1 MFINPRHII
10 RPMPEID
17 LFEHRRQSYAI
28 RLQEWREH
36 ASLLEKLTLS
46 LLFAVLAAAAAQ
58 MRLFLPFTPVPLT
71 GQVLIVLLAGFVLGR
86 FGAVSMGM
94 YLVLG
99 SAFGLFS
106 GAVGM
111 AALSGITAGYLFGFV
126 LAAAIVGEVAQRR
139 SHWSY
144 VQIVAVMSLAVGAI
158 YILGSA
164 WLSLVLGIDFL
175 EALIIGAL
183 PFVVVDAIKVLL
195 ASSVAYS
202 ITPRKA

>member
-1 MFINPRHII
+1 
-10 RPMPEID
+10 MPEID

-28 RLQEWREH
+28 RLREWRES
-36 ASLLEKLTLS
+36 ASAIEMLALS
-46 LLFAVLAAAAAQ
+46 LFFAVLAGAAAQ

-99 SAFGLFS
+99 SAFGWFS

-111 AALSGITAGYLFGFV
+111 AALSGLTAGYLFGFV
-126 LAAAIVGEVAQRR
+126 VAAAVVGELAQRR
-139 SHWSY
+139 RHWSY
-144 VQIVAVMSLAVGAI
+144 VQIFAVMSLAVGVV
-158 YILGSA
+158 YLLGSA
-164 WLSLVLGIDFL
+164 WLSLVLGIDAVQ
-175 EALIIGAL
+175 ALLIGAL
-183 PFVVVDAIKVLL
+183 PFVAVDAIKVLV

-202 ITPRKA
+202 ITPRKAEAQG

>member
-1 MFINPRHII
+1 
-10 RPMPEID
+10 MPEID

-28 RLQEWREH
+28 RLHEWREH
-36 ASLLEKLTLS
+36 AGLLEKLTWS
-46 LLFAVLAAAAAQ
+46 LFFAVLAAAAAQ
-58 MRLFLPFTPVPLT
+58 MRLLLPFTPVPLT
-71 GQVLIVLLAGFVLGR
+71 GQVLVVLLAGFVLGR
-86 FGAVSMGM
+86 FGVVSMGI

-99 SAFGLFS
+99 SAFGWFS

-126 LAAAIVGEVAQRR
+126 LAAAMVGELAQRR

-144 VQIVAVMSLAVGAI
+144 GQIVVVMSLAVCAI
-158 YILGSA
+158 YLLGSA

-175 EALIIGAL
+175 QALIVGAL
-183 PFVVVDAIKVLL
+183 PFIVVDAIKVLV

-202 ITPRKA
+202 ITPRKAREAQG